1 MSEEVNRVH
10 RIPFSRICGV
20 LGIRQKIINV
30 YPDHVNK
37 CVVVETDKNVRN
49 PSTIIEVKNTYL
61 DVRTISAEEYN
72 RMPYTPNVSDKLK
85 GLLSEAERR
94 ALKDSLHL
102 AIGEAEHRLQG
113 DLSAEERGEREIF
126 VQNARRAFNK
136 LSGDL

>member
-1 MSEEVNRVH
+1 MSDEVSRIH
-10 RIPFSRICGV
+10 RIPFSRICGI

-30 YPDHVNK
+30 YPDHVDK

-85 GLLSEAERR
+85 GLLDESERE
-94 ALKDSLHL
+94 ALKESLHL
-102 AIGEAEHRLQG
+102 AIGEAEHHLRG
-113 DLSAEERGEREIF
+113 DLSSEERQRRETF
-126 VQNARRAFNK
+126 LQSARRAFNK
-136 LSGDL
+136 LNGDV

>member
-1 MSEEVNRVH
+1 MSDEVNRVH

-30 YPDHVNK
+30 YPDYVSK
-37 CVVVETDKNVRN
+37 EVVVETDKNVRN

-72 RMPYTPNVSDKLK
+72 RMPYTPNVTDKLK
-85 GLLSEAERR
+85 TLLDEAERE
-94 ALKDSLHL
+94 ALRESLHL
-102 AIGEAEHRLQG
+102 AIGQAEHLLAG
-113 DLSAEERGEREIF
+113 ELPEEERKNRRLF
-126 VQNARRAFNK
+126 LQSARRAFNK

>member
-1 MSEEVNRVH
+1 MSDEVSREH
-10 RIPFSRICGV
+10 RIPFSRICGI

-37 CVVVETDKNVRN
+37 CVVVETDKTLRA

-72 RMPYTPNVSDKLK
+72 RMPYTPNITDKLK
-85 GLLSEAERR
+85 GLLNDAERS
-94 ALKDSLHL
+94 ALKESLHL

-113 DLSAEERGEREIF
+113 DLSAQERQQREF
-126 VQNARRAFNK
+126 FLQNARRAFNK
-136 LSGDL
+136 LSGDA